1 MQKSTSEI
9 MQTDVSIRDTQQNL
23 IYTTGQGTT
32 QESTEMCPCE
42 CYPKVLCEN
51 GCIAQKEHKEEKEDK
66 WK

>member
-1 MQKSTSEI
+1 MRKSTSEI
-9 MQTDVSIRDTQQNL
+9 MQPGVSIKETQQNL
-23 IYTTGQGTT
+23 IYQTQQDTT
-32 QESTEMCPCE
+32 QENTEMCPCE